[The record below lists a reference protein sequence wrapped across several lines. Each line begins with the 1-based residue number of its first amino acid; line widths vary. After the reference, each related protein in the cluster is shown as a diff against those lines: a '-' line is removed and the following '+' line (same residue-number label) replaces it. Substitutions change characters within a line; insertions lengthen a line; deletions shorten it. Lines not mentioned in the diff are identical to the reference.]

1 MKEKYLYF
9 GTCFVNLVI
18 SLIMISLLRKMQ
30 LINYTLRDARI
41 DNYLHNRLFN
51 TIVTQVDELSSVLC
65 IACLVVSIVLVV
77 IAIIFRDCREYI
89 TAHRLL
95 FSAVTVNLASDL
107 VYILTNIFV
116 GNCRILN
123 ENWILIIFLILLEA
137 FVIFL
142 GTADLLKLR
151 KKKWDVIIAGGIF
164 VLCICIITIPVLFS
178 VKDNLGSAI
187 EIRSLISDRPE
198 DVRKEFE
205 SQIGNYF
212 NGFAVEAED
221 KIYYI
226 RSVDASVVSSVDADG
241 HYETFWTTKEGIARG
256 LFYHNGYLYVSTHEF
271 YTRNYGLVRIELATG
286 TEETIYTADDYFYF
300 GVADG
305 KLYYTTPMD
314 EEKLCDVLCFD
325 LSDENIGENSVL
337 YDTGICYY
345 DLNYNIFVAR
355 YLYNNSCQSVM
366 DLGWHGQNWNN
377 NVYENCRYQIEFWDK
392 YSGMGDLVK
401 KDYDWETYTEA
412 MIDSEVMYHSIFED
426 KLYYIREKDGIYC
439 EVICCDLQG
448 DQKKVIAT
456 FEKEEKEKCY
466 NLGISEDLILVQM
479 RGEAHTENAYFVYIV
494 KLEDGSI
501 MQIQ

>member
-9 GTCFVNLVI
+9 GTCFVNVVI
-18 SLIMISLLRKMQ
+18 SLILISLLRKAEF
-30 LINYTLRDARI
+30 INFTLRDAGI
-41 DNYLHNRLFN
+41 DNYLHNRLFY
-51 TIVTQVDELSSVLC
+51 TIATRVEEMSSVLC
-65 IACLVVSIVLVV
+65 IGCLAASIVLVV
-77 IAIIFRDCREYI
+77 VAMIFRNCREYV

-95 FSAVTVNLASDL
+95 FSAVTLNLAACL
-107 VYILTNIFV
+107 VFILTNVFV
-116 GNCRILN
+116 GNGRIVSGN
-123 ENWILIIFLILLEA
+123 LIFVLLTVVLEA
-137 FVIFL
+137 VVIYL
-142 GTADLLKLR
+142 GTADLLKAR
-151 KKKWDVIIAGGIF
+151 KKKWDVIIAGGLLI
-164 VLCICIITIPVLFS
+164 LCVCVITGPALIS
-178 VKDNLGSAI
+178 VKDELGSAK
-187 EIRSLISDRPE
+187 EIRSLISDRLQE
-198 DVRKEFE
+198 VRKEFE

-212 NGFAVEAED
+212 NGYAVEAED

-256 LFYHNGYLYVSTHEF
+256 LFYHNGYLYVSAHEF
-271 YTRNYGLVRIELATG
+271 GTRDYRLVRIEIATG
-286 TEETIYTADDYFYF
+286 TEETIYTADNYFYF

-337 YDTGICYY
+337 YDTGIYYY

-392 YSGMGDLVK
+392 YSGMGNLVK
-401 KDYDWETYTEA
+401 KDHDRETYTEA

-448 DQKKVIAT
+448 EQKTVIAT
-456 FEKEEKEKCY
+456 FEKTEEEKCY
-466 NLGISEDLILVQM
+466 NLGVSSDFIVIQM
-479 RGEAHTENAYFVYIV
+479 HGEAHTENAYFVYIV
-494 KLEDGSI
+494 NLEDGSI
-501 MQIQ
+501 EQIQ